1 MRHPSSTYS
10 IGRPIG
16 PGYAPFVI
24 AELSANHLGSL
35 ERALAIV
42 DAAAD
47 AGADAIKLQ
56 TFTPASMTLDA
67 HGQGFD
73 IDDGPWKGRSLWELY
88 DEAHTPWEWHETIF
102 AHGKSRGL
110 VVFSTPFDAIAVER
124 LDRLGAPCFKIAS
137 FEVGDLEL
145 VACAARTNK
154 PLIMSTGMASDA
166 EVAEAVEVA
175 RTNGNGGVAIL
186 HCVSGYP
193 TPIEQTNLKR
203 LDALRQF
210 ADIVGISDHSP
221 GALVPIAAVARG
233 ACLIEKHLTLK
244 RSDGG
249 PDAGFS
255 LEPPE
260 LVEVVAG
267 AKLAWQALGDGSTKR
282 PAVETTSRAFRRSLY
297 AVNDIAPGEPLTRD
311 NVRSIRP
318 GFGLAPRELPAVL
331 GKAAKVAIARG
342 TPLAWELI
350 A

>member
-1 MRHPSSTYS
+1 MSYS

-16 PGYAPFVI
+16 PDHPPFVI

-47 AGADAIKLQ
+47 CGADAIKLQ
-56 TFTPASMTLDA
+56 TFTPASMTIDA
-67 HGQGFD
+67 HGKGFD

-88 DEAHTPWEWHETIF
+88 DEAHTPWEWHEVLF
-102 AHGKSRGL
+102 ERGRSRGL

-124 LDRLGAPCFKIAS
+124 LDRLGAPAFKIAS

-154 PLIMSTGMASDA
+154 PLIMSTGMASDD

-175 RTNGNGGVAIL
+175 RSNGNGGVAIL

-203 LDALRQF
+203 LDTLRQF
-210 ADIVGISDHSP
+210 ADVVGISDHSP
-221 GALVPIAAVARG
+221 GALVPTAAVARG
-233 ACLIEKHLTLK
+233 ACLIEKHLTLS

-255 LEPPE
+255 LEPAE
-260 LVEVVAG
+260 LVDVVAG
-267 AKLAWQALGDGSTKR
+267 AKLAWQALGDGSAKR
-282 PAVETTSRAFRRSLY
+282 PAVESTSRAFRRSLY
-297 AVNDIAPGEPLTRD
+297 AVDDIAAGERLTRD

-318 GFGLAPRELPAVL
+318 GFGLAPRELPVVL
-331 GKAAKVAIARG
+331 SKCAKVAIARG
-342 TPLAWELI
+342 TPLAWELL